1 MSARR
6 HRGFTLIEVVVALT
20 LLGAMMLLIYSGLN
34 FSVRSWDVGDANGRR
49 VADFRIS
56 ENFLRRELSEI
67 FPMRFADL
75 ASVKYAFEGTNR
87 ELRFVSSRPAGIALG
102 GLSEV
107 GLALERG
114 KDGRSQDLVMRR
126 ASVSG
131 DVADFSALD
140 QAEPSILV
148 PGVDTVQ
155 FTYFG
160 AENDFTDPS
169 WADEWKIPGRMP
181 QVLRMSI
188 RTARGEVL
196 PDMVVRLMVGEEA
209 GCYENAFQRQCR
221 PRRPANV

>member
-1 MSARR
+1 MRPR
-6 HRGFTLIEVVVALT
+6 HASGFTLIELVVAMT
-20 LLGAMMLLIYSGLN
+20 LLGVMLLLIYSGLN

-56 ENFLRRELSEI
+56 ENFLRREVSEI

-75 ASVKYAFEGTNR
+75 ASVKFAFEGTSR

-107 GLALERG
+107 GITLERG

-131 DVADFSALD
+131 DVTDFSALD

-148 PGVDTVQ
+148 PGVDSVQ
-155 FTYFG
+155 FAYFG
-160 AENDFTDPS
+160 AENDFTDPA